1 MQTMGQTQT
10 PLQKVFD
17 FFLMFFNIYISLLTV
32 NGEYNYTEKF
42 GQQVQKFMAFDPT
55 SGTDCLQQAVHLT
68 VALLTYSA
76 FRGK

>member
-42 GQQVQKFMAFDPT
+42 G
-55 SGTDCLQQAVHLT
+55 
-68 VALLTYSA
+68 
-76 FRGK
+76 